1 MSTSPKTLFVAPSIG
16 QAQVVRAT
24 LHAAGIACG
33 IPDEHVASLGWH
45 LGNVISGV
53 RVQVAET
60 DLERAKDLL
69 ATLESQANVDGSDDP
84 DEMLSAEADQKA
96 TRAWRLAILGL
107 GMWPFFHPFALVAAL
122 RALKAPGLSAEGR
135 QRARAAVRTSIAAL
149 VAFLG
154 VIAAIWAA
162 FA

>member
-1 MSTSPKTLFVAPSIG
+1 LFVAPSLAK
-16 QAQVVRAT
+16 AQVVRTT
-24 LHAAGIACG
+24 LDAAGIGCD

-45 LGNVISGV
+45 LGNVIAGV

-84 DEMLSAEADQKA
+84 EEALSAEADAKA

-107 GMWPFFHPFALVAAL
+107 AMWPFFHPFALVGGL
-122 RALKAPGLSAEGR
+122 RALKAPGLSADGR
-135 QRARAAVRTSIAAL
+135 RRALTAVRTSIAVL
-149 VAFLG
+149 VACLG
-154 VIAAIWAA
+154 LVAALWAV